1 MIKLQVNILVIS
13 IFKYEIH
20 KSLPELPNGRQG
32 HNRTQIN
39 LLRKNLTSFIERFL
53 NWLKFDQNL
62 ILIEG
67 F

>member
-1 MIKLQVNILVIS
+1 MLVIS

-39 LLRKNLTSFIERFL
+39 LFPVFFEHVIGEDFEGYL
-53 NWLKFDQNL
+53 NRLKFDQNL
-62 ILIEG
+62 LNTGG